1 MAKESRVACEN
12 NEQDIGVSSMP
23 NPELVQPN
31 IEHADIDIPKE
42 ATSSLTPPQQVSL
55 LFILEVLL

>member
-1 MAKESRVACEN
+1 MVCEN

-31 IEHADIDIPKE
+31 IEQDDIDIPEE
-42 ATSSLTPPQQVSL
+42 ATSSLTPPQQLVSL

>member
-1 MAKESRVACEN
+1 MACEN
-12 NEQDIGVSSMP
+12 NEQDTGVLSMP

-31 IEHADIDIPKE
+31 IKHADIDMPEE